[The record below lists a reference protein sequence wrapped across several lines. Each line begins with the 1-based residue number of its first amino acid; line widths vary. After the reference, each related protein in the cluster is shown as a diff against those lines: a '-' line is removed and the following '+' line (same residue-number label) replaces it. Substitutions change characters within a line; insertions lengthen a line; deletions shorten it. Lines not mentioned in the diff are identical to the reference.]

1 MVGSDCRNQS
11 AIPVQ
16 VVKKS
21 NPLIP
26 VAQLVEDIGI
36 FFLCSFVC
44 DLASKQAKRF

>member
-1 MVGSDCRNQS
+1 MVGGNCRNQS

-16 VVKKS
+16 VGKKS
-21 NPLIP
+21 NLLTP

-44 DLASKQAKRF
+44 DLAPKQAERF